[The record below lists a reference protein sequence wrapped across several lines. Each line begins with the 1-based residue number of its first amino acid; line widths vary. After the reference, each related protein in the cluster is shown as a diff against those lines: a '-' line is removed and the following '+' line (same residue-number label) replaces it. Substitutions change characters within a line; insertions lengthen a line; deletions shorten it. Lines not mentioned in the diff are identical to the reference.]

1 MVEINSILFMIVTKI
16 NIYISN
22 ELCDLNKKYFILVV
36 VAFMCF
42 CQLKEMYVSSLCIGT
57 HVHAKIDCL
66 SLQMSFSRLR

>member
-1 MVEINSILFMIVTKI
+1 MGEINSILFMIVIKI

-36 VAFMCF
+36 VN

-57 HVHAKIDCL
+57 HVYAKIDCL